1 VRVLVAGELNPDL
14 ILRNYSQYPEPGKE
28 VLVEDAELTMGSS
41 TAICAMGLAR
51 LGDSVTFASAVGH
64 DAYGSYCCDTLQR
77 ARIDISHVARRTDL
91 KTGITVSITSS
102 KDRAL
107 VTYLGAIAAL
117 RAEDLPDEIF
127 AGQEHFHVSSYYLQ
141 EALRPG
147 LKDRFAAAHGAGV
160 TTSLDTG
167 YDPSETWGPDLL
179 ETLAE
184 VDVFLPNEVEIQ
196 RITGCHDVE
205 EGLRKLDNGRT
216 LIVAKLGA
224 RGCAVIR
231 DSQWM
236 RVPAFRVDV
245 VDSTGAGDSFNAGF
259 LHSWR
264 RGDPL
269 EASMQF
275 AAACGAL
282 SMRGLGGVATQ
293 PTEAEAASFLLESRV
308 TVAN

>member
-1 VRVLVAGELNPDL
+1 MRVLVAGELNPDL

-51 LGDSVTFASAVGH
+51 LGDSVTFASVVGC
-64 DAYGSYCCDTLQR
+64 DAYGSYCCDTLER
-77 ARIDISHVARRTDL
+77 AGIDISRVARRTDR
-91 KTGITVSITSS
+91 KTGITVSVTSS

-117 RAEDLPDEIF
+117 RAEDLPDEGF
-127 AGQEHFHVSSYYLQ
+127 RGQEHFHVSSYYLQ

-147 LKDRFAAAHGAGV
+147 LKDRFAAAHRAGL

-167 YDPSETWGPDLL
+167 YDPSETWGSDLFD
-179 ETLAE
+179 TLAE

-196 RITGCHDVE
+196 KITGCRDVE
-205 EGLRKLDNGRT
+205 EGLRKLGNGRT
-216 LIVAKLGA
+216 LVVAKLGA
-224 RGCAVIR
+224 QGCAVIQHG
-231 DSQWM
+231 QWTQI
-236 RVPAFRVDV
+236 RAFPVEV

-269 EASMQF
+269 DSCMQF
-275 AAACGAL
+275 AGVCGAL

-293 PTEAEAASFLLESRV
+293 PTQAEVESFLSEPH
-308 TVAN
+308 